1 MTSLASRKTRLT
13 ILSEDTARYGGKLRR
28 VVVEVDKTGYGGT
41 VRLEGTR
48 TRFPFSFAGLYD
60 YAVKIDVE
68 KQRAARKAQKAGK

>member
-1 MTSLASRKTRLT
+1 MTSLISRKSRLCF
-13 ILSEDTARYGGKLRR
+13 ISEDCARYRGKLRR

-48 TRFPFSFAGLYD
+48 TRFPFSFAGLYAH
-60 YAVKIDVE
+60 AVKIEVE

>member
-1 MTSLASRKTRLT
+1 MTSLISRKSRLCF
-13 ILSEDTARYGGKLRR
+13 ISEDCARYRGKLRR

-68 KQRAARKAQKAGK
+68 KQRAVRKATRK